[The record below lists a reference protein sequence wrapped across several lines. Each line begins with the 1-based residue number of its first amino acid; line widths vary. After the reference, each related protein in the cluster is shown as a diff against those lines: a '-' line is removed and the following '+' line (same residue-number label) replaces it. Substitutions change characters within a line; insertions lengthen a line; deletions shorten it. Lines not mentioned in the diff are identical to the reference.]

1 MASAEEEKQPQ
12 PEQDPKVKKPKFTE
26 ADVDETI
33 PHPYFE
39 LYRHTLLRGANS
51 GSLIALLFAP
61 PILYLRGTRS
71 PREIMYYT
79 GRASLYGVVSINK
92 MDEYLNMKW
101 TDRRVNG

>member
-12 PEQDPKVKKPKFTE
+12 PEQVPEVKKPKFTE

-51 GSLIALLFAP
+51 ASLIVLLFAP
-61 PILYLRGTRS
+61 PVLYLRGTRN

-79 GRASLYGVVSINK
+79 GRASLYGVVSIKNGQIFQYV
-92 MDEYLNMKW
+92 MD
-101 TDRRVNG
+101 R